1 VEEVEE
7 IMVQVEHHQ
16 EDLEEVDLV
25 EIKVDQ
31 YKLQQVQLILEEV
44 VEDKAIGIH
53 LQELLKATE
62 NLEDPV

>member
-7 IMVQVEHHQ
+7 IMAQVQHHQ
-16 EDLEEVDLV
+16 EDLEEVDRV
-25 EIKVDQ
+25 ETKVDQ

-53 LQELLKATE
+53 LQELLKVSE
-62 NLEDPV
+62 NLEVQV